1 MHHLRRKHGFYR
13 QQTLTPKYAYGL
25 EIGNTKKEQ
34 ASFWKNPAAET
45 LRLLSGMA
53 ARLIT
58 RGQATISL

>member
-1 MHHLRRKHGFYR
+1 
-13 QQTLTPKYAYGL
+13 LTPKYAYGL